1 MTIGK
6 RTSFICL
13 CLFLFSLV
21 ACSPSNTTINKKND
35 AIVKGTRISN
45 LDKFEQ
51 FVWNVEQGKV
61 DEIRIVQYT
70 DEGDPVFQTLEHSG
84 KDILYVLDSRQD
96 KFAGEDKRLYKDSC
110 KRIVKEQRESQTAY
124 RLIDCVNENGR
135 NGYDLVYV
143 PKK

>member
-6 RTSFICL
+6 RSGFI

-21 ACSPSNTTINKKND
+21 ACSQSNITIDKQND
-35 AIVKGTRISN
+35 VIVKGVETSN

-51 FVWNVEQGKV
+51 FILNVDQGKV
-61 DEIRIVQYT
+61 DKIRIVHYT
-70 DEGDPVFQTLEHSG
+70 HEGDPIFQTLEHSG

-96 KFAGEDKRLYKDSC
+96 QFAGEDKGLYKDSC
-110 KRIVKEQRESQTAY
+110 KSIVKDQRESESTY
-124 RLIDCVNENGR
+124 RLIDCMNEAGR
-135 NGYDLVYV
+135 NGYDLLYV

>member
-6 RTSFICL
+6 RTSFIS
-13 CLFLFSLV
+13 LFLFSLV
-21 ACSPSNTTINKKND
+21 ACAPSNTTINKKND
-35 AIVKGTRISN
+35 VIVKGTRISN

-84 KDILYVLDSRQD
+84 KDILYVLDSR
-96 KFAGEDKRLYKDSC
+96 
-110 KRIVKEQRESQTAY
+110 
-124 RLIDCVNENGR
+124 
-135 NGYDLVYV
+135 
-143 PKK
+143 

>member
-6 RTSFICL
+6 RTSFICLCL

-61 DEIRIVQYT
+61 DEIRIV
-70 DEGDPVFQTLEHSG
+70 
-84 KDILYVLDSRQD
+84 
-96 KFAGEDKRLYKDSC
+96 
-110 KRIVKEQRESQTAY
+110 
-124 RLIDCVNENGR
+124 
-135 NGYDLVYV
+135 
-143 PKK
+143 

>member
-1 MTIGK
+1 MTIEK
-6 RTSFICL
+6 RTSCI

-21 ACSPSNTTINKKND
+21 ARSPSSTIIDKKND
-35 AIVKGTRISN
+35 VIVKEAGTSN

-51 FVWNVEQGKV
+51 FVMNVDQGKV
-61 DEIRIVQYT
+61 DKIRIVQYT

-96 KFAGEDKRLYKDSC
+96 KFVGDHKGLHKDSC
-110 KRIVKEQRESQTAY
+110 KSIVKELRESESTYQLT
-124 RLIDCVNENGR
+124 DCMNEAGR

-143 PKK
+143 FKK

>member
-1 MTIGK
+1 MSCI
-6 RTSFICL
+6 

-21 ACSPSNTTINKKND
+21 ACSPSSTTIDKKND
-35 AIVKGTRISN
+35 VIVKGVGTSN

-51 FVWNVEQGKV
+51 FVMNVDQGEV
-61 DEIRIVQYT
+61 DKIRIVQYT

-96 KFAGEDKRLYKDSC
+96 KFAGDHKGLHKDSC
-110 KRIVKEQRESQTAY
+110 KSIVKEQRESESTY
-124 RLIDCVNENGR
+124 RLTDCTNEDGR

-143 PKK
+143 SKK

>member
-6 RTSFICL
+6 RTSFI

-21 ACSPSNTTINKKND
+21 ACSPSNTTIDKKND
-35 AIVKGTRISN
+35 VIVKGTRISN

-51 FVWNVEQGKV
+51 FVMNVDQGKV
-61 DEIRIVQYT
+61 DKIRIAQYT

-96 KFAGEDKRLYKDSC
+96 KFADDHKGLHKDSC
-110 KRIVKEQRESQTAY
+110 KSIVKEQRELESTY
-124 RLIDCVNENGR
+124 RLIDCMNEAGR